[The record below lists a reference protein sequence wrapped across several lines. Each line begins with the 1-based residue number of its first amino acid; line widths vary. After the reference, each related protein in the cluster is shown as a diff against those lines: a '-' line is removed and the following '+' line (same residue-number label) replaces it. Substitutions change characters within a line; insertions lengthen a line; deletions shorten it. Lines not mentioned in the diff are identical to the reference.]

1 MILRKPYAL
10 LIKYFKLIHVLLTLV
25 IAFLV
30 YRSNIILSFLNE
42 YIRSNQ
48 TTATD
53 NITNTIFNIW
63 MFIFPFFI
71 IVLSLIIISLMSVKK
86 KPIFLYIFN
95 IALAIAILV
104 LYNLSYSM
112 MTEMEAILLEA
123 RTVRLFRDF
132 ITILVGFQCVS
143 LITSL
148 IRATGFD
155 IKKFNFGQDLEE
167 LDISE
172 TDNEEFEVSL
182 EVNTNQ
188 MHRGFKRFIRFAK
201 YSYFE
206 HRFLIDVGIL
216 IVLASVIFIIYM
228 NSGIYNRE
236 VKQDIIF
243 STTSFNL
250 GITDSYITNQ
260 DYKGKTIDK
269 NNKLVVLEM
278 NVKVKGR
285 SKEFDTAMISLEIDG
300 KKYYHNQ
307 KYKDRLMDLG
317 HTYQNSEIK
326 GKFEKHLL
334 VFKIPNE
341 QAMKNMTFTYT
352 DKIDYISNGINSK
365 YIRVKITP
373 KNLDNI
379 EPIQNKSL
387 AEELTLKNSVLKNTI
402 IQIDSALIQPEFREN
417 YNFCIDKKECYPS
430 VEILHPNY
438 NTSTNKAILK
448 IVGNLEL
455 DKNITLNRVYSLAH
469 FIYYFGTL
477 TYEINEQ
484 KITGNVILNQIKPTK
499 LNNKNTYYIEVPMET
514 IDATKIWLHFHI
526 RNKEYLYQIK

>member
-10 LIKYFKLIHVLLTLV
+10 LIKHFKLIHALLTLV

-63 MFIFPFFI
+63 MFIFPFLI
-71 IVLSLIIISLMSVKK
+71 IVISLVIISLMSVKK

-123 RTVRLFRDF
+123 RTIRLFRDF
-132 ITILVGFQCVS
+132 ITILVMFQCVS
-143 LITSL
+143 LITAL

-167 LDISE
+167 LDIAE
-172 TDNEEFEVSL
+172 TDNEEFEVNL
-182 EVNTNQ
+182 ELDTNQ
-188 MHRGFKRFIRFAK
+188 VHRGFKRFIRFAK

-216 IVLASVIFIIYM
+216 IALASVIFIIYM
-228 NSGIYNRE
+228 NTGIYNRE
-236 VKQDIIF
+236 VKQNTIF

-250 GITDSYITNQ
+250 GITESYITNQ
-260 DYKGKTIDK
+260 DYKGNIIDK
-269 NNKLVVLEM
+269 NNKLVILEM
-278 NVKVKGR
+278 NVRTKGR
-285 SKEFDTAMISLEIDG
+285 AREFDTAMISLEING
-300 KKYYHNQ
+300 EKYYHNQ

-326 GKFEKHLL
+326 NKFEKQLL
-334 VFKIPNE
+334 VFKIPNGLE
-341 QAMKNMTFTYT
+341 NEEMTFTYT

-365 YIRVKITP
+365 YIRVSITP
-373 KNLDNI
+373 KNLDTKD
-379 EPIQNKSL
+379 PIQNKQL
-387 AEELTLKNSVLKNTI
+387 TEEINFKNSVLKNTTLK
-402 IQIDSALIQPEFREN
+402 IDSAIIQPEFREN
-417 YNFCIDKKECYPS
+417 YTFCIDKNECYPS
-430 VEILHPNY
+430 VEYIHTNY

-448 IVGNLEL
+448 IQGNLEI
-455 DKNITLNRVYSLAH
+455 DKNITLNGVYSLAH
-469 FIYYFGTL
+469 FINYFGTL
-477 TYEINEQ
+477 KYEIDE
-484 KITGNVILNQIKPTK
+484 KTITGNVVLNQIKPAK
-499 LNNKNTYYIEVPMET
+499 LKNKDTYYIEVPMEAMN
-514 IDATKIWLHFHI
+514 ATKIWIQIHI
-526 RNKEYLYQIK
+526 RNKDYLYQIK